1 MTARDS
7 GLQASIHARLINHA
21 KAAGVDAN
29 LILVR
34 YAMERFLYRLSR
46 TSHAKGFVLKG
57 GLLMLV
63 WLGETIRPTRDA
75 DLLGS
80 GDLSNQEL
88 KKIFRG
94 VCVADVEPDGM
105 AYDLESIRITD
116 IREENPYG
124 GKRVIMRSSLGKARI
139 RLQADVGAGD
149 AVSPPPEWLEYPT
162 LLGMPS
168 PRLRAYRPETT
179 IAEKAHAMVT
189 LGSVNSRM
197 RDFFDIYSLAMR
209 MRFDG
214 GTLAEAI
221 RNSFHHRR
229 TALPKKPPL
238 ALTPGFSESKN
249 KQTQWR
255 AFLRK
260 NKISSPPDDFPA
272 VVNFLADFLMP
283 VLAAAD
289 RSIFRKTWTPG
300 GPWK

>member
-197 RDFFDIYSLAMR
+197 RDFFDIYSSRCGCGLTAAR
-209 MRFDG
+209 WRRRFEILSTTDG
-214 GTLAEAI
+214 P
-221 RNSFHHRR
+221 H
-229 TALPKKPPL
+229 
-238 ALTPGFSESKN
+238 
-249 KQTQWR
+249 
-255 AFLRK
+255 
-260 NKISSPPDDFPA
+260 FP
-272 VVNFLADFLMP
+272 
-283 VLAAAD
+283 
-289 RSIFRKTWTPG
+289 RSRHSR
-300 GPWK
+300 